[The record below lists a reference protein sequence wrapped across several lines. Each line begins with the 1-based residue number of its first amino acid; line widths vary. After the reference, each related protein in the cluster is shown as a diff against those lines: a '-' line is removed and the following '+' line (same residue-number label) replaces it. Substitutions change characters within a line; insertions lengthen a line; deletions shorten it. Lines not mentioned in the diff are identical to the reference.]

1 MLRFFLILMTVCLF
15 SAISCKKMEKADTQ
29 LSANSKAPL
38 PQPSQGDE
46 DASEVIVDCAEH
58 TGKIMEIE
66 RYNGSS
72 TTSPLPGEASR
83 HWLQGLKTRVTR
95 VWIQLVFV
103 YNNGNINY
111 NYKYSGSR
119 VPVEDALAF
128 YSTIS
133 DSLLVALSGHRNSGS
148 FLMPTGDAYKDFVRE
163 TIVYYKRKF
172 PKIKYIQVSNEP
184 DAGDETMATYYPV
197 YQNYYRGLN
206 EANEILRQE
215 NVQLQLPFHPVLLSN
230 GAFTSNVPNM
240 LNYAHDFFT
249 AYAADSDP
257 AKKLDFFTF
266 HSYGES
272 NRPLELLTA
281 RKRIDSAM
289 LSHQLPV
296 IPVFLSEYGMVGG
309 SSLPAGMTLAQT
321 VTMQPAGQLTKAF
334 YLYDGG
340 IDKVLNWTIHHSS
353 IQYKSELLDL
363 QNAYAS
369 PYGNALLLCKE
380 LSERKKRVKATSK
393 GIDNVGL
400 GVHALAAE
408 GNNKG
413 IAVLVWNYN
422 WRNVTPDKDIQVL
435 IKNIPEQHFGKK
447 KKIHITMYVIDSHN
461 NNYFIN
467 PVQNT
472 LAVTTEQDFEYE
484 PFLKIPVKLERS
496 SVVLILLTPEK
507 SNNNL

>member
-1 MLRFFLILMTVCLF
+1 MSKIFLVVMTVCFL
-15 SAISCKKMEKADTQ
+15 SLMGCNKVGELNQQGLAGKAAGQ
-29 LSANSKAPL
+29 AQPL
-38 PQPSQGDE
+38 QVDE
-46 DASEVIVDCAEH
+46 TSSEIVVDCAEQQ
-58 TGKIMEIE
+58 GKMMEIE
-66 RYNGSS
+66 KYNGSS

-83 HWLQGLKTRVTR
+83 VWLQGLRSRTTRAWV
-95 VWIQLVFV
+95 QLVFV

-111 NYKYSGSR
+111 NYKYSGSN
-119 VPVEDALAF
+119 VAVEDALAF
-128 YSTIS
+128 YSTTS
-133 DSLLVALSGHRNSGS
+133 DSLLIALSGHRNSGS
-148 FLMPTGDAYKDFVRE
+148 FLMPTGEAYKNFVRE
-163 TIVYYKRKF
+163 TILHYKRKF

-184 DAGDETMATYYPV
+184 DATPETMATYYPV

-206 EANEILRQE
+206 EANEILKQE
-215 NVQLQLPFHPVLLSN
+215 NLLVGLSYDPVLISN

-240 LNYAHDFFT
+240 LNYAKTFFT
-249 AYAADSDP
+249 AFAADTDP
-257 AKKLDFFTF
+257 SKKLDFFSF

-281 RKRIDSAM
+281 RHRIDSAM
-289 LSHQLPV
+289 QSHGLPI

-309 SSLPAGMTLAQT
+309 SSLPTGLTLAQT

-340 IDKVLNWTIHHSS
+340 IDRILNWTIHHSS
-353 IQYKSELLDL
+353 IQYKSELLDI

-380 LSERKKRVKATSK
+380 LSERKKRVSATSK
-393 GIDNVGL
+393 GIDNAGL
-400 GVHALAAE
+400 GIHALAAE

-413 IAVLVWNYN
+413 VAVLVWNYN
-422 WRNVTPDKDIQVL
+422 WRTAVADKNIEVL
-435 IKNIPEQHFGKK
+435 IKNIPEQHFGKRK
-447 KKIHITMYVIDSHN
+447 MHSTMYVIDSKN

-467 PVQNT
+467 PSQNR
-472 LAVTTEQDFEYE
+472 LAITAEQTYNYQ

-507 SNNNL
+507 EKNAH